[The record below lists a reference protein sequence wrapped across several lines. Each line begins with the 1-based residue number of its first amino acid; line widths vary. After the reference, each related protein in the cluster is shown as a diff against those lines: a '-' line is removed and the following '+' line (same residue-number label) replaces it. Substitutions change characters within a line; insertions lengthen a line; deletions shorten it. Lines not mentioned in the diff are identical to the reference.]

1 MRCIIPML
9 EARPSEIFKRKQWTP
24 PYIPLTDH
32 VQGGMPTLL
41 KTKLSSRES
50 TYLPEIRTFR
60 QIWKAA
66 ARCALFP
73 IAAKHHRSAFPS
85 HHGCLPPSHLSHST
99 TWDEGCKLKAQ
110 KNHQQMVI
118 MVNKILKRA
127 SKSER
132 ESYGRQKME
141 EGEDIA
147 RTSQAL

>member
-1 MRCIIPML
+1 MILRQSFDIHMVLCI
-9 EARPSEIFKRKQWTP
+9 
-24 PYIPLTDH
+24 YIPAVHACL
-32 VQGGMPTLL
+32 QGQGSRFTMYSILVVATVIPPTL
-41 KTKLSSRES
+41 T
-50 TYLPEIRTFR
+50 EIRTFR